1 MRRSIESGQRKVR
14 LISLIANA
22 AGTALTGLDSSNGD
36 ISLTDTGTGVK
47 TVELGASGFAAAD
60 YSVIVTTAT
69 ADTVAQVAITDANTF
84 VVNTFD
90 STDGTTAKDAICHIL
105 VIGSDATDR
114 Y

>member
-1 MRRSIESGQRKVR
+1 MKRSIKSEQRETR
-14 LISLIANA
+14 LLAIICNA
-22 AGTALTGLDSSNGD
+22 AGTAVTGLDSNKVSMA
-36 ISLTDTGTGVK
+36 DTGTGVK
-47 TVELGASGFAAAD
+47 TITLDQAFAAAD

-69 ADTVAQVAITDANTF
+69 ADSVAQVSITSSSVF

-105 VIGSDATDR
+105 VIGSDVSDR